1 MSAFAGIQLN
11 NLKKNFEAKEVLKN
25 FNLHIPAGS
34 FLSLVGPSGC
44 GKSTVLRLIAEL
56 EKPTSGDVQN
66 TQSDHFGFVFQ
77 ESNLLPWK
85 TVFENVSLPFEIS
98 PELKG
103 TSKNEIK
110 SRTLEALK
118 KVNLQD
124 SENLFPHQLSGGMK
138 MRVSI
143 ARALVTKP
151 QLLLMDEPFAAL
163 DEFTRYQMQIQLREL
178 WQNEGLTVL
187 FVTHSLSEAVFMS
200 ERVVLMNQSGGGIIL
215 DQTLDLPKQ
224 RHDELR
230 TSPEFNQII
239 KKLSEGLKR

>member
-1 MSAFAGIQLN
+1 MSEFAGIQLN
-11 NLKKNFEAKEVLKN
+11 NLKKSFGTKEVLKS
-25 FNLHIPAGS
+25 FNLKIPAGS

-44 GKSTVLRLIAEL
+44 GKSTVLRLIAQL

-66 TQSDHFGFVFQ
+66 SQANHFGFVFQ
-77 ESNLLPWK
+77 EANLLPWK

-98 PELKG
+98 PDLKG
-103 TSKNEIK
+103 TSKNEIE
-110 SRTLEALK
+110 SRTLEVLN

-124 SENLFPHQLSGGMK
+124 SQDLFPHQLSGGMK

-178 WQNEGLTVL
+178 WHNEGLTVL

-200 ERVVLMNQSGGGIIL
+200 ERVVLMNQSGGGIVL
-215 DQTLDLPKQ
+215 DQKLDLPKQ
-224 RHDELR
+224 RQDDLR
-230 TSPEFNQII
+230 TSPEFNQFI
-239 KKLSEGLKR
+239 KQLSEGLKR